1 MIKSRSV
8 IVAYCVSFIVYGS
21 LINILILIQISES
34 VYQNKIST
42 LLFLN
47 SLFKRYCMIMVKSDV
62 FVDSKRL
69 NFVFENVL
77 YLYLKK
83 TTRLPER
90 SSSLRT

>member
-21 LINILILIQISES
+21 LINILILIRISES

-47 SLFKRYCMIMVKSDV
+47 SLFKRYCMIMVKLIP
-62 FVDSKRL
+62 KG
-69 NFVFENVL
+69 
-77 YLYLKK
+77 
-83 TTRLPER
+83 
-90 SSSLRT
+90 

>member
-42 LLFLN
+42 LLFLKDIV
-47 SLFKRYCMIMVKSDV
+47 SL
-62 FVDSKRL
+62 
-69 NFVFENVL
+69 NV
-77 YLYLKK
+77 
-83 TTRLPER
+83 TAW
-90 SSSLRT
+90 